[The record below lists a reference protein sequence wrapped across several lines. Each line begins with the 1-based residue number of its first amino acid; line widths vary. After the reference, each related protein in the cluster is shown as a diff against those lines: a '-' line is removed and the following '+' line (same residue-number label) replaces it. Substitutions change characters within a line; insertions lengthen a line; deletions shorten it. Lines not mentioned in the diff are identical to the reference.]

1 MRVGGQRHAPA
12 SLRRGKRPGTHC
24 IGGLMGPRAGMGR
37 CGKSCLPLGFD
48 PQTVKSVASRY
59 TDCVIPALCQT
70 IVSIIVH
77 SNAHKVIAGF
87 FLSPDPE
94 VT

>member
-1 MRVGGQRHAPA
+1 MTFAQRRNRLTTHFSERITVVKRRISVFVSVNLNLTFMYYITYPA
-12 SLRRGKRPGTHC
+12 AAAVLWLALMQLTELR
-24 IGGLMGPRAGMGR
+24 
-37 CGKSCLPLGFD
+37 
-48 PQTVKSVASRY
+48 
-59 TDCVIPALCQT
+59 
-70 IVSIIVH
+70 VH

>member
-1 MRVGGQRHAPA
+1 MNGDMWHMIRCQCEPIGSPVPKEIQTAHDSGSSCVPEIDESLILEPVGTEYTHGQ
-12 SLRRGKRPGTHC
+12 
-24 IGGLMGPRAGMGR
+24 IY
-37 CGKSCLPLGFD
+37 
-48 PQTVKSVASRY
+48 VY
-59 TDCVIPALCQT
+59 
-70 IVSIIVH
+70 VH

>member
-1 MRVGGQRHAPA
+1 VAQRVGRGVALLFHD
-12 SLRRGKRPGTHC
+12 LGTRREWVVSSTPWPHFTLGKD
-24 IGGLMGPRAGMGR
+24 A
-37 CGKSCLPLGFD
+37 
-48 PQTVKSVASRY
+48 
-59 TDCVIPALCQT
+59 IP
-70 IVSIIVH
+70 IVH